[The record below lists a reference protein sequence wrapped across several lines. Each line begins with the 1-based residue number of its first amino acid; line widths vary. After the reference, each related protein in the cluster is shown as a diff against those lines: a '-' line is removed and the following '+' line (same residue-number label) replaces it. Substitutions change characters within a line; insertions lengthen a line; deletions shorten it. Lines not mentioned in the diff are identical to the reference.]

1 MELTINKTF
10 PSQYK
15 KELYYI
21 IGEDADGNEHK
32 IKGKFNIDLDI
43 GDMIHVSRYTQS
55 GEYLECEAYEKIRD
69 KNISYI
75 YNFLVSEVEGIGA
88 KTADVIVKKFGEKTI
103 DIFENEPTQ
112 LLGIGKIGQERMFK
126 FSDSYKSVPEEKR
139 KFMLIG
145 LSAIVAEK
153 AMSKFYYADVVN
165 NPYRLLEIEGVGWIK
180 ADNIAVKGLA
190 YDTMG
195 EYRLFSAVN
204 EVMRVTTEA
213 HGNTYIEVE
222 ELIKKTCELL
232 FLNYEENQNII
243 SGVIQRMQAV

>member
-10 PSQYK
+10 PSQFK

-21 IGEDADGNEHK
+21 IGEDADGSEHK

-43 GDMIHVSRYTQS
+43 GDMIHVSRYSQA

-75 YNFLVSEVEGIGA
+75 YNFLVSEIEGIGA
-88 KTADVIVKKFGEKTI
+88 KTADAIVKKFGEKTI
-103 DIFENEPTQ
+103 EIFENEPTQ
-112 LLGIGKIGQERMFK
+112 LMGIGKIGQEKMFK
-126 FSDSYKSVPEEKR
+126 FTDSYKTVPEEKR

-180 ADNIAVKGLA
+180 ADNIAVKGLS

-204 EVMRVTTEA
+204 EVMRVNTEA
-213 HGNTYIEVE
+213 QGHTYMTLDGLINMTCSLLNINIEDNKN
-222 ELIKKTCELL
+222 L
-232 FLNYEENQNII
+232 I
-243 SGVIQRMQAV
+243 SGVIQRMWAV